1 MCGRIVIYVIG
12 RSKEVGGKLVVPT
25 LVLVHVFMFVYIG
38 WEAAGDTSSLQAG
51 FAGAF
56 LLAITVVVTPF
67 TILSQIYAQ
76 VRELRKMRDF
86 GALSFPSFSMQ
97 AAVMTMIALRH
108 FIVLWTVY
116 PGWVDYASYN
126 LFLRCLANLLAF
138 YIWFFVPVSYSIWTG
153 GALMVYFT
161 TRTGKMGT
169 ASGTVELGVY
179 KD

>member
-76 VRELRKMRDF
+76 GRELRKMRDF

-116 PGWVDYASYN
+116 PGWVDDASYN

-138 YIWFFVPVSYSIWTG
+138 YIWFFVPVSYFIWAG
-153 GALMVYFT
+153 GALMVYFI
-161 TRTGKMGT
+161 TRTGRMRTVG
-169 ASGTVELGVY
+169 GIVELGVY